1 MTFLA
6 FRPFRQPTLS
16 FAGFC
21 PKLTVVM
28 KTLWSFLPSLALFT
42 ANNGTAHAQS
52 AADIQGVAPVSVSS
66 ANYRETPRDQLHQ
79 LAHGQNTLN
88 PAPRDVAPLAHPR
101 HFIFLPGEI
110 YDNDL
115 TYEEV
120 CARLTPALATKNYI
134 NGADAQGLIREPAKV
149 TLVLKVS
156 YGERPWRLP
165 TVRTEQLAWKDGMQ
179 PRTRDPRSL
188 VNLGGDTVFEN
199 RAGGRDDAL
208 AAAAENTTN
217 TKSAWGGGSGGRPG
231 GGNGDTAGGVGAN
244 LAANSTAMGA
254 ISGYG
259 ETRNFHLIVIDAFD
273 YAELKAKGK
282 AATRLWTTIV
292 ATPKEPGKQ
301 FGDVIATL
309 LRAAGPYWG
318 ETTSGMQVFNDNR
331 AEVKIGEIVEVK
343 ATAPTPK

>member
-1 MTFLA
+1 MNVLRA
-6 FRPFRQPTLS
+6 LILPLS
-16 FAGFC
+16 ILSVGIH
-21 PKLTVVM
+21 P
-28 KTLWSFLPSLALFT
+28 
-42 ANNGTAHAQS
+42 AHAQS
-52 AADIQGVAPVSVSS
+52 AADIKGFAPVSVSS
-66 ANYRETPRDQLHQ
+66 ANYRDTSRDQLLQ
-79 LAHGQNTLN
+79 LTNQQNALN
-88 PAPRDVAPLAHPR
+88 PETKPFAPLATPK

-110 YDNDL
+110 YENDL

-120 CARLTPALATKNYI
+120 CARLTPALATKNYL
-134 NGADAQGLIREPAKV
+134 NGADAQGLIRQPDKV
-149 TLVLKVS
+149 TLVLRVS

-179 PRTRDPRSL
+179 PRTRDPKSL
-188 VNLGGDTVFEN
+188 INLGADTVFEN

-217 TKSAWGGGSGGRPG
+217 TKSAWGGGGGGGPG
-231 GGNGDTAGGVGAN
+231 GSPDNATGMAPN
-244 LAANSTAMGA
+244 LAANATAMGA

-259 ETRNFHLIVIDAFD
+259 ETRNFHLIVVDAFD

-282 AATRLWTTIV
+282 AATRLWTTFV
-292 ATPKEPGKQ
+292 AAPKEPGKQ

-318 ETTSGMQVFNDNR
+318 ETTSGMQVFNDTR

-343 ATAPTPK
+343 AAPSAK